1 MTNPNLEMLRRA
13 VENLNE
19 LAGELVFVGGCT
31 TGLFITDPGA
41 AEVRTTK
48 DVDAIIEAASYAEYQ
63 IFSEELRKAGF
74 REDTRDGAPLCRWL
88 KEETILDVMPLEEKT
103 LGFTNTWYKPA
114 MEAAQIYEI
123 FPSRSIRVVTPPY
136 FCATKLE
143 AFEGRG
149 NDDYL
154 VSHDLEDIIAVID
167 GRAAIVE
174 EIRSAPR
181 KVCSYISGKVT
192 DFLNNEKFL
201 DALPGH
207 LPPDEASQTRIGML
221 LEKLKEIA
229 KMREP
234 DSGN

>member
-13 VENLNE
+13 VENLEE
-19 LAGELVFVGGCT
+19 LADELVFVGGST

-63 IFSEELRKAGF
+63 KFSEKLRKTGF
-74 REDTRDGAPLCRWL
+74 HEDTRDGAPLCRWL
-88 KEETILDVMPLEEKT
+88 KEDTVLDVMPLEEKT

-114 MEAAQIYEI
+114 MTKAENYEI
-123 FPSRSIRVVTPPY
+123 FPGRSIRVVTTAF

-149 NDDYL
+149 KGDYL

-181 KVCSYISGKVT
+181 EVGFYISGKSRT
-192 DFLNNEKFL
+192 F
-201 DALPGH
+201 
-207 LPPDEASQTRIGML
+207 
-221 LEKLKEIA
+221 
-229 KMREP
+229 
-234 DSGN
+234 